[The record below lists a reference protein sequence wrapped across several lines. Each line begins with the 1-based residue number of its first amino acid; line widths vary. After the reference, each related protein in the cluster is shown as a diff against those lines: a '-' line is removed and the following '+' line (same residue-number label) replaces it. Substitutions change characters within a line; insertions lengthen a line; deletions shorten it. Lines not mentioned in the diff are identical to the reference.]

1 MKAGLILVGT
11 ELLNGGMV
19 DTNSLYIAEELNK
32 YGIEIEFKIT
42 VRDFMN
48 EILKSIDYARKNV
61 DLVIMS
67 GGLGP
72 TIDDITKE
80 AIAKYLNKPLIVEED
95 ELKELQDKFKKAGI
109 NFINI
114 NVKEVEKPEGA
125 VSFKND
131 VGMAPAIYID
141 DIVAFPGVPRE
152 LYNMF
157 PKFISWYS
165 KEKNLLKDEIYIK
178 DILTL
183 GLAESLL
190 DEAIREFFTEDGIY
204 YEFLVK
210 DYGIL
215 IRLQSTESN
224 KNKVAKIVEKIYNKI
239 GTYIFGE
246 DDDRLEK
253 LVVKMVSDLN
263 MNISTAESCTGGM
276 IASRLIDVP
285 GVSSI
290 LKEGVVTY
298 SNEAKMKRLGVKE
311 ETLKKY
317 GAVSEETAREMVLG
331 LNSDIAI
338 ATTGIA
344 GPDGGTKEKPVGL
357 VYIGIRVKDEVFVER
372 KIFGGTRNKIRE
384 KAVLQSLFSLVKILR
399 KGEIEKR

>member
-1 MKAGLILVGT
+1 MKAALILVGT
-11 ELLNGGMV
+11 ELLNGGML

-42 VRDFMN
+42 VRDFMD
-48 EILKSIDYARKNV
+48 EILKTIDYVKKNV

-80 AIAKYLNKPLIVEED
+80 AIGKYLNKPLIVEDDELA
-95 ELKELQDKFKKAGI
+95 ELKEKFKKANI
-109 NFINI
+109 DFIKI
-114 NVKEVEKPEGA
+114 NVKEVEKPQGA
-125 VSFKND
+125 ISFKND

-141 DIVAFPGVPRE
+141 GIAAFPGVPRE

-165 KEKNLLKDEIYIK
+165 KEKNLLKDGIYIK
-178 DILTL
+178 DILTF
-183 GLAESLL
+183 GMAESLL
-190 DEAIREFFTEDGIY
+190 DESIRDFFTEDGIY

-210 DYGIL
+210 NYGIL

-224 KNKVAKIVEKIYNKI
+224 KNKVEKIVEKIYNKI
-239 GTYIFGE
+239 GMYIFGE
-246 DDDRLEK
+246 DEDRLEK
-253 LVVKMVSDLN
+253 KVVQMVTDLG

-276 IASRLIDVP
+276 IASRLVDVP
-285 GVSSI
+285 GVSSV

-298 SNEAKMKRLGVKE
+298 SNEAKINRLGVKK
-311 ETLKKY
+311 ETLEKY

-331 LNSDIAI
+331 LDSDIAI

-344 GPDGGTKEKPVGL
+344 GPDGGTQEKPVGL
-357 VYIGIRVKDEVFVER
+357 VYIGIRVKDKVYVER
-372 KIFGGTRNKIRE
+372 KIFNGSRNKVRE
-384 KAVLQSLFSLVKILR
+384 RAVLQSLFSLIKILK
-399 KGEIEKR
+399 KGESNE